1 MNRHFGLRL
10 INLFGAKLRTHIH
23 LLTAYYIL
31 RTAYRPVHM
40 SLSDL

>member
-31 RTAYRPVHM
+31 RTAYRPAHM
-40 SLSDL
+40 SPF

>member
-23 LLTAYYIL
+23 LLTAYNIS
-31 RTAYRPVHM
+31 RTAYDRPICP
-40 SLSDL
+40 LSDL